1 MTIGKKINGVRAAT
15 TLNDLPKGVRYLG
28 SLVAVYSWT
37 ADQTDFHFDLE
48 PTYALVYVQ
57 LPALAEL
64 YGAIYSFK
72 KIIAGGYS
80 CTVYANPGDAID
92 DDTSGAANVTLSSN
106 GECIILMNG
115 GGRWRSIA
123 HMTSNA

>member
-1 MTIGKKINGVRAAT
+1 MTIGKKINGVGAAT

-28 SLVAVYSWT
+28 TASGVYTRT
-37 ADQTDFHFDLE
+37 ADETDFHFDLE
-48 PTYALVYVQ
+48 PTDALCAVQ
-57 LPALAEL
+57 LPALADVP
-64 YGAIYSFK
+64 GAIYSFK
-72 KIIAGGYS
+72 KVIAGGNS
-80 CTVYANPGDAID
+80 CTVYAKAGEFID

-106 GECIILMNG
+106 GECIILMNA

>member
-28 SLVAVYSWT
+28 TLTEVYSRD

-48 PTYALVYVQ
+48 PTDALVFVQ
-57 LPALAEL
+57 LPALAES

-72 KIIAGGYS
+72 KIIPGGFS
-80 CTVYANPGDAID
+80 CTVYANPGDPID
-92 DDTSGAANVTLSSN
+92 DDISGAANVTLSSN
-106 GECIILMNG
+106 GECIILVNA